1 MNHCEPVFHCL
12 QSEVE
17 QSRVADSLDVVQLPE
32 DAEKR
37 LMVEADGEVGKAQ
50 NEKLALVKAVNR
62 GEGLSLNGMVSGF
75 CSRVELAP
83 AVYCLP
89 ASFAAARSVSWAQ
102 AAFLCEPEP
111 DPKFGPICGK
121 GRGEFGV
128 KQFYPL
134 FTLSNDLLLR
144 FLEGFL
150 ELWGPLEGH
159 FGLEE
164 MAKWFH
170 CRSDGEGVGYLVD
183 GPKP

>member
-75 CSRVELAP
+75 CSRVEFTA

-89 ASFAAARSVSWAQ
+89 TGFASAGSASRALAP
-102 AAFLCEPEP
+102 FLCEPES
-111 DPKFGPICGK
+111 DPELGPICGQ
-121 GRGEFGV
+121 GC
-128 KQFYPL
+128 
-134 FTLSNDLLLR
+134 
-144 FLEGFL
+144 
-150 ELWGPLEGH
+150 W
-159 FGLEE
+159 
-164 MAKWFH
+164 
-170 CRSDGEGVGYLVD
+170 
-183 GPKP
+183 